1 MTVGELID
9 VLLPLL
15 TVALLVVGIIFA
27 VQLVLIALRVKKI
40 LERVETISDVSG
52 WLNLIKKWPGR
63 KKSQS

>member
-15 TVALLVVGIIFA
+15 TVALLVVGIVFA
-27 VQLVLIALRVKKI
+27 VQLVLIALRVKI

>member
-9 VLLPLL
+9 ILIPLL
-15 TVALLVVGIIFA
+15 LIALLIIGIVFA
-27 VQLVLIALRVKKI
+27 VQLVIIAMRVKKI